1 MALFGAASSPKNV
14 VAGARFR
21 LIVRSWF
28 HFRTLNAAGLAR
40 WRSQATAVKGTRSRP
55 ITCAWAKASAAGG
68 VGSVAASAQP
78 HFGGAPDLSHTGEV
92 KPSGM
97 NDRSRK

>member
-21 LIVRSWF
+21 LIVRLWF

-68 VGSVAASAQP
+68 VGSVAASAPP